1 MKRTIAWLSGAL
13 ILLIAASTPVASG
26 EPPQCGTAD
35 PPCFEL
41 QSTIAFGSTRDGGLE
56 IYLMAPD
63 GTNVRRLTNNT
74 SGELF
79 AALSPNGKKIVF
91 DSNRN
96 RAPTEPVN
104 TSDLFLMKT
113 DGSEQTFLYRGSS
126 ASWSPNSKRIVFHRS
141 ASGTGL
147 PIKTDPGAATT
158 DSDIFVANVDD
169 LLDGTEVATNLTNNG
184 AEAVDD
190 DPDWSPVGEQ
200 IVFASEDP
208 GEGRIAPSAELY
220 VMNADGTGRVQLT
233 DNNREERSPDW
244 SPDGERLA
252 FTCDT
257 DGTGQGFEICVM
269 NADGTGRL
277 QLTENRLPELSPS
290 WSPDGQRIAF
300 QRPAADGLGNEI
312 WSMNPDGTDQTQL
325 TDTPGPATTL
335 GPNWGR
341 LRVHLKRAE
350 Q

>member
-1 MKRTIAWLSGAL
+1 MKKIVAWLSGAL
-13 ILLIAASTPVASG
+13 IVLIAASTPVASG
-26 EPPQCGTAD
+26 EPPQCGSEN

-96 RAPTEPVN
+96 RAPSEPVN

-113 DGSEQTFLYRGSS
+113 DGSEQTPLYRGSS
-126 ASWSPNSKRIVFHRS
+126 ASWSPDSKRIVFHRS

-158 DSDIFVANVDD
+158 DSDIFVVNVDN
-169 LLDGTEVATNLTNNG
+169 LLDGTEQPRNLTNNG
-184 AEAVDD
+184 ATAVDD
-190 DPDWSPVGEQ
+190 DPDWSPAGEQ

-208 GEGRIAPSAELY
+208 GEGRIALSAELY
-220 VMNADGTGRVQLT
+220 VMNADGTGVERLT
-233 DNNREERSPDW
+233 DNNEEERSPDW

-252 FTCDT
+252 FSCNA
-257 DGTGQGFEICVM
+257 DGTPQGFEICVM
-269 NADGTGRL
+269 NADGTGRV
-277 QLTENRLPELSPS
+277 QLTNNRLTELSPS

-300 QRPAADGLGNEI
+300 QRPAADGLGFEI
-312 WSMNPDGTDQTQL
+312 WSMKPDGSDQTQL

-341 LRVHLKRAE
+341 LRVHVKHAD